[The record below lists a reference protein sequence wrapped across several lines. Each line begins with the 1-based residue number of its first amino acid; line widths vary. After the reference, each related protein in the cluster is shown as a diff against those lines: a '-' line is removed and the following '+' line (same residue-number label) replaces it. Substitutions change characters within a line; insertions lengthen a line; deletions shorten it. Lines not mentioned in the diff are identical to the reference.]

1 MPNTG
6 DLVTAYNRQYKFI
19 KPSNTDPGTF
29 RLATP
34 PDAASGGG
42 IGGGGGLADIDGVPP
57 IVTQKIS
64 TVKAEVS
71 FDITKLPYA

>member
-1 MPNTG
+1 MPNAG

-19 KPSNTDPGTF
+19 KPSNTDPGAF

-34 PDAASGGG
+34 PDAAHGGG
-42 IGGGGGLADIDGVPP
+42 IGGGGGLSDIDAVAP
-57 IVTQKIS
+57 IATQKIS

-71 FDITKLPYA
+71 FDITLLPYI